1 MVYSTGTHEQ
11 SGYLKMIQPQ
21 IKIGKLNRTWYK
33 FLIKWREILV
43 HRTEALKY
51 QIVTTLGNVY
61 LHI

>member
-1 MVYSTGTHEQ
+1 
-11 SGYLKMIQPQ
+11 MIQPQ